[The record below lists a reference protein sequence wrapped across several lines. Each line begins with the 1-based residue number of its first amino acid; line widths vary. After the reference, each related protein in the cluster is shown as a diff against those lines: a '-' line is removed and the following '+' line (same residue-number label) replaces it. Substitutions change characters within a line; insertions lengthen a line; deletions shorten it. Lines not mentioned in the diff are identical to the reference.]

1 MPTAF
6 GEKIRELRKKMGWT
20 LERLADESESSK
32 SYIWELENK
41 NPPRPS
47 AEKLTKI
54 ASKLG
59 VTTEYL
65 LDESQESPGE
75 DVLDSAF
82 FREFRGL
89 GPDDKEKIRA
99 LVKAWGKKE

>member
-6 GEKIRELRKKMGWT
+6 GDKIRELRKKMGWT
-20 LERLADESESSK
+20 LEKLAEETESSK

-47 AEKLTKI
+47 AEKLAKI

-65 LDESQESPGE
+65 LDESQHSPGE

-82 FREFRGL
+82 FREFRHL
-89 GPDDKEKIRA
+89 DSESKERIRD
-99 LVKAWGKKE
+99 LVKVWSKKE

>member
-20 LERLADESESSK
+20 LEKLAEETESSK

-59 VTTEYL
+59 VTTEFL
-65 LDESQESPGE
+65 LDESQRSPGE
-75 DVLDSAF
+75 DVLDNAF
-82 FREFRGL
+82 FRDFRDL
-89 GPDDKEKIRA
+89 DPDSKERIRD
-99 LVKAWGKKE
+99 LVRVWSKKE

>member
-1 MPTAF
+1 MAIPL
-6 GEKIRELRKKMGWT
+6 GDKIRTLRKQLGWT
-20 LERLADESESSK
+20 LERLAEETESSK

-65 LDESQESPGE
+65 LDQTQATPGE
-75 DVLDSAF
+75 EVLDTAF
-82 FREFRGL
+82 FREYRDL
-89 GPDDKEKIRA
+89 DQDVKERIRE
-99 LVKAWGKKE
+99 LVKVWGKKE